1 MIMSRQTSSQ
11 ISQMFAP
18 DAVMRALGF
27 LSRLPVPARF
37 FNEPDKAPADD
48 AAAYPLA
55 GVVIALPGALVLLL
69 VGALADPLLA
79 AALAVL
85 TTIALTGALHEDG
98 LADAADGF
106 GGGASAERRLAIM
119 KDSAI
124 GAYGVIAIAGSLLL
138 RIIAL
143 AAIAQ
148 AASPLAAALTF
159 IAAHGVARAAMVWH
173 WTRLAGARP
182 GGTADAAG
190 QPTPDV
196 MSAALLAGGAVF
208 LLAAVLPAGL
218 GAAAVAGLLLL
229 ASTAGFARLCR
240 RMIGGHTGDTIG
252 ASEQIAEAAMLIG
265 LAMAL

>member
-55 GVVIALPGALVLLL
+55 GVVIALPGALALL
-69 VGALADPLLA
+69 VTGALTDPLLA

-124 GAYGVIAIAGSLLL
+124 GAYGVIAVTGSMLL
-138 RIIAL
+138 RIVAL
-143 AAIAQ
+143 AAIAE
-148 AASPLAAALTF
+148 AASPLTAALAF

-173 WTRLAGARP
+173 WIRLAGARP

-190 QPTPDV
+190 QPTPGA
-196 MSAALLAGGAVF
+196 MNAALLGGGAVF
-208 LLAAVLPAGL
+208 LLAIVLPAGL
-218 GAAAVAGLLLL
+218 SAAAVAGLLVLG
-229 ASTAGFARLCR
+229 ATAAFARLCR

-252 ASEQIAEAAMLIG
+252 ACEQIAEATLLIG
-265 LAMAL
+265 LAMAI